1 MKWLIIFAEE
11 LWARLQRLFPNGKRL
26 LLVISFGSTLTG
38 PISTLALHNPEH
50 QGPLSGLHLEK
61 KSLPLEMSYLQYFLK
76 MTLFPTVKVLGISRS
91 DTFGGLVTV
100 SLQMTMFSTIE
111 VPGILMISYKLLICP

>member
-61 KSLPLEMSYLQYFLK
+61 PLPLEMSYSQFCYKRSNFPQLK
-76 MTLFPTVKVLGISRS
+76 H
-91 DTFGGLVTV
+91 
-100 SLQMTMFSTIE
+100 
-111 VPGILMISYKLLICP
+111 